1 MKESNGYTEQF
12 QDWSE
17 ECTACLNRH
26 VAHAAAHAWQATADL
41 HPAAPPWL
49 LDYAVH
55 AVWQTALPL
64 CDRTRAWT
72 QVLSLSEPSWTTPD
86 IDLCPARH
94 GGAGAGAVGPT
105 ADSAHARRGAVRH
118 WVRVTH
124 APCGPI
130 TRSDVVGQLGCGG
143 VWDRYQGRQSTCG
156 QHAGTRRERSP
167 LAHIG
172 TGGGIPC
179 ARR

>member
-1 MKESNGYTEQF
+1 MKESNEYAEQF

-17 ECTACLNRH
+17 EDTACLDRH
-26 VAHAAAHAWQATADL
+26 VAQAARHDWQATTDL
-41 HPAAPPWL
+41 HPPAYPGL

-55 AVWQTALPL
+55 ALWQTPLSL
-64 CDRTRAWT
+64 CDGTRAWT
-72 QVLSLSEPSWTTPD
+72 QVLSLGEPRWPTPD
-86 IDLCPARH
+86 PHLCPARH

-105 ADSAHARRGAVRH
+105 ADRAYARRGAVRH

-124 APCGPI
+124 APRQHI
-130 TRSDVVGQLGCGG
+130 TRSDGIGQLVCGG
-143 VWDRYQGRQSTCG
+143 MWNRYQGRQSPRG
-156 QHAGTRRERSP
+156 QHVGTGRERSP
-167 LAHIG
+167 LAHLV